1 MTDAIPPAP
10 HECPKCGSPT
20 GSRVTADELR
30 GLVEVMRA
38 GGVTE
43 LASFDTHI
51 RLTMN
56 QPASYLAPQTPE
68 AALIGSSQGQVVA
81 PPDDGGVRPIRPIAE
96 GEALSAEDKR
106 LLYASS
112 GGPPPEEA

>member
-1 MTDAIPPAP
+1 MTDATPPAP

-51 RLTMN
+51 RLTMS
-56 QPASYLAPQTPE
+56 QPVSYLDPQTTE
-68 AALIGSSQGQVVA
+68 SQTIGSSRLPVTPQV
-81 PPDDGGVRPIRPIAE
+81 DDGQVRPISSIDDFTK
-96 GEALSAEDKR
+96 LSREDR
-106 LLYASS
+106 ELMYASS